1 MAAGRWSNRIVP
13 GPALRQLSATMSATW
28 GRVPRQLRMPLL
40 VYVVTQVGFLFWWV
54 ALYPG
59 LFTFDSVTYMWQ
71 VTTSN
76 WTTTHSI
83 LYDALLWLS
92 LQISGGVELLTLAQT
107 TAIAAAIA
115 YAAAGIRALGVP
127 GRWLAVAAAVLPF
140 LPSLGVFVVLVSKD
154 VGFVLSQIMLLGTL
168 ARVIVV
174 RRRTPAGSWLRDR
187 AMRRLL
193 WLLFAE
199 FLGLALFRQNGFLV
213 VLVAAVVAAVALVG
227 LRRWL
232 MLAGIAAI
240 ASSILLNLVIF
251 PAIGVKQAGSELL
264 LGPAYA
270 DLAVMYHDRPGSFT
284 AKDKEL
290 MSRVAPLSVWRANAT
305 CWTSDP
311 TTNTL
316 DLKAAAAN
324 SSALFDLW
332 VRAVKRDPDKFIDTR
347 MCRGS
352 IAWSIET
359 GPNNAGTLRIPI
371 NGTSALN
378 GWKARLAPDNPYRS
392 SIKTAPLSRTA
403 YQLAIFLRK
412 ASGSLTL
419 TPILWRGALW
429 CYILYMA
436 ILLFARRRAEWSVLA
451 LVSVAVANQLVV
463 MTNNPGQLTRYMI
476 GPIFAG
482 ILLLPLAFAGLRTG
496 RPGTLEE
503 AQTAAAVDGGH
514 PAPAV
519 DGGHPAPAVDGGH
532 PAPAVD
538 GGHPAP
544 AVDGGQAAPAASAG
558 VIAVPDVATPPGAAK
573 TPRTPAEA
581 PR

>member
-1 MAAGRWSNRIVP
+1 MAAERWSGRVVP
-13 GPALRQLSATMSATW
+13 EPAWRRVSATISSTW
-28 GRVPRQLRMPLL
+28 GRVPRHLRMPLV
-40 VYVVTQVGFLFWWV
+40 VYVVTQLGFLFWWV

-92 LQISGGVELLTLAQT
+92 LQASGGVELLTLAQT
-107 TAIAAAIA
+107 VAVAAAIT
-115 YAAAGIRALGVP
+115 YAAMGIRALGVP
-127 GRWLAVAAAVLPF
+127 GRWLAVAAAVLP
-140 LPSLGVFVVLVSKD
+140 LMPSLGVFVVLVSKD
-154 VGFVLSQIMLLGTL
+154 VPFVLSQIMLLGTL
-168 ARVIVV
+168 ARVVV
-174 RRRTPAGSWLRDR
+174 ARRRTPAGPLIRDR

-232 MLAGIAAI
+232 LLVGAA
-240 ASSILLNLVIF
+240 AVAVSILLNLAIF

-270 DLAVMYHDRPGSFT
+270 DLAVMYHDRPASFT

-290 MSRVAPLSVWRANAT
+290 MSRLAPLSVWSANAT
-305 CWTSDP
+305 CWSSDP

-332 VRAVKRDPDKFIDTR
+332 VRAIKRDPDKFIDTR

-352 IAWSIET
+352 IAWSVVT
-359 GPNNAGTLRIPI
+359 GPPNAGTLRVPI
-371 NGTSALN
+371 NGKSALN

-392 SIKTAPLSRTA
+392 SIRLAPLSHSA
-403 YQLAIFLRK
+403 YRLAVFLRK

-429 CYILYMA
+429 CYILYVA
-436 ILLFARRRAEWSVLA
+436 VLLFARRRADWSMLA
-451 LVSVAVANQLVV
+451 LTSMAVANQLVV
-463 MTNNPGQLTRYMI
+463 MTNNPGQLTRYMM

-482 ILLLPLAFAGLRTG
+482 ILLLPLAFAGLRSG
-496 RPGTLEE
+496 RPVLRR
-503 AQTAAAVDGGH
+503 AVPAAAP
-514 PAPAV
+514 PAAL
-519 DGGHPAPAVDGGH
+519 
-532 PAPAVD
+532 
-538 GGHPAP
+538 
-544 AVDGGQAAPAASAG
+544 DGGQPAHLADAPPGLGVAPGVNAPAGLNVAPGVGLSSNGASKMG
-558 VIAVPDVATPPGAAK
+558 G
-573 TPRTPAEA
+573 
-581 PR
+581 

>member
-1 MAAGRWSNRIVP
+1 
-13 GPALRQLSATMSATW
+13 
-28 GRVPRQLRMPLL
+28 MPLV

-59 LFTFDSVTYMWQ
+59 LFTYDSVTYMWQ

-83 LYDALLWLS
+83 LYDVLLWLS
-92 LQISGGVELLTLAQT
+92 LQASGGVELLTLAQT
-107 TAIAAAIA
+107 VAVAVAIT
-115 YAAAGIRALGVP
+115 YAAMGIRALGVP
-127 GRWLAVAAAVLPF
+127 GRWLAVAAAVLP
-140 LPSLGVFVVLVSKD
+140 LMPSLGVFVVLVSKD
-154 VGFVLSQIMLLGTL
+154 VPFVLSQIMLLGTL
-168 ARVIVV
+168 ARMVV
-174 RRRTPAGSWLRDR
+174 ARRRTPAGSWIRDR

-213 VLVAAVVAAVALVG
+213 VIVAAVVAALALVG
-227 LRRWL
+227 LRRW
-232 MLAGIAAI
+232 MLLVGAA
-240 ASSILLNLVIF
+240 AVAASILLNLAIF

-290 MSRVAPLSVWRANAT
+290 MSRVAPLSVWSANAT
-305 CWTSDP
+305 CWSSDP

-316 DLKAAAAN
+316 NLKAAAAN
-324 SSALFDLW
+324 SGALFDLW
-332 VRAVKRDPDKFIDTR
+332 VRAIKRDPDKFIDTR

-352 IAWSIET
+352 IAWSVVT
-359 GPNNAGTLRIPI
+359 GPPNAGTLRVPI

-392 SIKTAPLSRTA
+392 AIKLAPLSHSA
-403 YQLAIFLRK
+403 YRLAVFLRK

-429 CYILYMA
+429 CYILYA
-436 ILLFARRRAEWSVLA
+436 AVLLFARRRADWSMLA
-451 LVSVAVANQLVV
+451 LTSVAVANQLVV
-463 MTNNPGQLTRYMI
+463 MTNNPGQLTRYMM

-482 ILLLPLAFAGLRTG
+482 ILLLPLAFVGLRTG
-496 RPGTLEE
+496 RAAIRRTVP
-503 AQTAAAVDGGH
+503 AAAPPAAVDGGQ
-514 PAPAV
+514 PAPLA
-519 DGGHPAPAVDGGH
+519 DAPPGFGGPPGVNAPAGVNV
-532 PAPAVD
+532 APGV
-538 GGHPAP
+538 GLSSNG
-544 AVDGGQAAPAASAG
+544 ASAMG
-558 VIAVPDVATPPGAAK
+558 G
-573 TPRTPAEA
+573 
-581 PR
+581 